1 MKCNI
6 RRNRFSE
13 FTDEELYILER
24 QAVESSFSIVMED
37 KYSQNEI
44 ETHKRLINEI
54 IQAIKERDA
63 IL

>member
-1 MKCNI
+1 
-6 RRNRFSE
+6 
-13 FTDEELYILER
+13 
-24 QAVESSFSIVMED
+24 MED